1 MPKDMK
7 ISIPHRPNKI
17 WAKKITTLPALTPSE
32 ILDMTFMDIIR
43 ESNTNNLMLPR
54 TMTIDQ
60 AIKEPL
66 KPEMLRLME
75 WSKAAHHCTTIG
87 DMVTKI
93 DLSVLFC
100 KAQEFMVLKLDKYL
114 TLQLIRYNRSK

>member
-1 MPKDMK
+1 MK

-54 TMTIDQ
+54 TMSLEEALNQ
-60 AIKEPL
+60 PL
-66 KPEMLRLME
+66 KHEMLKLME
-75 WSKAAHHCTTIG
+75 WARTMYNCTTIG

-93 DLSVLFC
+93 DLSVLYC